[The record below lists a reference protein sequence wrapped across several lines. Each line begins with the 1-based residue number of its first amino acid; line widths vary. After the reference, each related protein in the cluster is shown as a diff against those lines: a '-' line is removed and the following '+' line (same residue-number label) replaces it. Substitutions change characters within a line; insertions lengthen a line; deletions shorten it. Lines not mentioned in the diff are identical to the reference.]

1 MSQPKQIV
9 IIDNHDSF
17 TYNLFQLFDENPHCQ
32 ITVLKNDEVTLEQLA
47 AFDKIVLSPGP
58 DVPGSYPIL
67 FEIITRFKGVKPIL
81 GVCLG
86 HQTIG
91 EYFGATLVNLPL
103 VYHGKQSNLT
113 LLADEVLFQKLTSP
127 IVVGLYHSWALDI
140 ATIAEP
146 LVVTALSAEGVV
158 MGIAHCNYNIKG
170 IQFHPESFMTEQGRQ
185 MINNWIEEVD
195 LPNTE
200 KV

>member
-1 MSQPKQIV
+1 MSHPKQIV

-32 ITVLKNDEVTLEQLA
+32 ITVLKNDEVSLEQLE

-58 DVPGSYPIL
+58 DVPSSYPIL

-91 EYFGATLVNLPL
+91 EYFGATLVNLPS

-113 LLADEVLFQKLTSP
+113 LLTDEVLFQKLTSP
-127 IVVGLYHSWALDI
+127 IVVGLYHSWALDR
-140 ATIAEP
+140 ATITEP
-146 LVVTALSAEGVV
+146 LVVTALSADGVV
-158 MGIAHCNYNIKG
+158 MGIAHRNYNIKG
-170 IQFHPESFMTEQGRQ
+170 IQFHPESFMTEQGRE